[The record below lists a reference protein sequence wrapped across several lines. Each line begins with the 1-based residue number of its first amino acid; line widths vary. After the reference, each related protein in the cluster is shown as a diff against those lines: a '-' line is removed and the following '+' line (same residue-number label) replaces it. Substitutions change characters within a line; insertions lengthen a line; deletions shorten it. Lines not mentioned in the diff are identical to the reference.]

1 MNAILII
8 LFGLLHVADGIITYL
23 GLSFD
28 VVDEVN
34 PVLNFFA
41 ESMGLGFSISAL
53 KLLCLSVL
61 MYMFY
66 DRHRMKSRWITASL
80 ASAVTFYS
88 WVVSSN
94 VFLVVSA

>member
-1 MNAILII
+1 MNTLLII
-8 LFGLLHVADGIITYL
+8 LFGLLHIADGIITYL

-34 PVLNFFA
+34 PVLNFCA
-41 ESMGLGFSISAL
+41 EQLGLGFSITVL
-53 KLLCLSVL
+53 KMACLSVL
-61 MYMFY
+61 IFLFY
-66 DRHRMKSRWITASL
+66 DRHKMKSRWITATL

-94 VFLVVSA
+94 VFLVVNA

>member
-1 MNAILII
+1 MNTLLII
-8 LFGLLHVADGIITYL
+8 LFGLLHIADGIITYL

-41 ESMGLGFSISAL
+41 EMLGLGFSITVL
-53 KLLCLSVL
+53 KMACLSVL
-61 MYMFY
+61 IFLFY
-66 DRHRMKSRWITASL
+66 DRHKMKSRWITASL

-88 WVVSSN
+88 WVVSNN
-94 VFLVVSA
+94 VFLVFSA

>member
-1 MNAILII
+1 MNTLLII
-8 LFGLLHVADGIITYL
+8 LFGLLHIADGVITYL

-41 ESMGLGFSISAL
+41 EQIGLGFSITAL
-53 KLLCLSVL
+53 KLACLSAL
-61 MYMFY
+61 IYLFY
-66 DRHRMKSRWITASL
+66 GRHKMKSRWITATL

-88 WVVSSN
+88 WVVSN
-94 VFLVVSA
+94 NIFLVVSA

>member
-1 MNAILII
+1 VNTLLII

-28 VVDEVN
+28 VVEEVN
-34 PVLNFFA
+34 PVLNFFVGIL
-41 ESMGLGFSISAL
+41 GLGFSITVL
-53 KLLCLSVL
+53 KLACLSVL
-61 MYMFY
+61 IFLFY
-66 DRHRMKSRWITASL
+66 DRHKMKSRWITATL

-94 VFLVVSA
+94 VFLVVTA

>member
-1 MNAILII
+1 MNTLLII

-41 ESMGLGFSISAL
+41 EQVGLGFSITTLKLVFISAL
-53 KLLCLSVL
+53 IYL
-61 MYMFY
+61 FY
-66 DRHRMKSRWITASL
+66 GRQKMKSRWVTATL
-80 ASAVTFYS
+80 ASAVTFYT
-88 WVVSSN
+88 WVVSN
-94 VFLVVSA
+94 NIFLVVTA

>member
-1 MNAILII
+1 M
-8 LFGLLHVADGIITYL
+8 FGLLHIADGVITYL

-41 ESMGLGFSISAL
+41 EHVGLGFSITTL
-53 KLLCLSVL
+53 KLACLSVL
-61 MYMFY
+61 IYLFY
-66 DRHRMKSRWITASL
+66 RRHKMQSRWITATL

-88 WVVSSN
+88 WVVSN
-94 VFLVVSA
+94 NIFLVIYA